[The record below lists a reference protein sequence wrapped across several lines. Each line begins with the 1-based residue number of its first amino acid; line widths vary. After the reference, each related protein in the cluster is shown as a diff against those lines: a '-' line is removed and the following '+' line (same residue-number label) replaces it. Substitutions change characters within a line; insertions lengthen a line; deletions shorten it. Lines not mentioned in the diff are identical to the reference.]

1 MTRLARVLDGN
12 MRELRRLHPTQQS
25 VDDRVTP
32 LSTASLTLPEGE
44 HAAFGEWV
52 EVFTQNGSAGVYRVV
67 SASETYTGEA
77 SAELEHGICA
87 LGDAI
92 IPGNGTISGTLPE
105 VLSAMLGY
113 QVVTAGGAPLWAL
126 GSVETDAQASFE
138 QEGTNL
144 LSAVLEIVPE
154 GYMLT
159 FDQSALPWRL
169 GVAKMATT
177 AECEGRLSRNLRG
190 VTVTVDDEDFCTRI
204 YCDKLPAPGY
214 IDGTTVGT
222 WGIKAK
228 TITAQDNVTQESL
241 TAYITQ
247 YLEDHKNPRVSIE
260 CDAEDLSAITGERID
275 RMEKG
280 RLFRLA
286 LPDYGVAMEERILAV
301 RTGSAYDEPER
312 VRLTLANSIR
322 DTADT
327 LVYIDNA
334 VTGGASSSSA
344 RGGYVRGGGGSG
356 ISPASVLDMLKK
368 TETYITE
375 DEAWTREAGIRIE
388 SNTAEMYAT
397 KKSIVGD
404 WTGDVETIDALIK
417 ASTDNGGLVAMMV
430 GRKNSAEEVN
440 ALISATAAGGGLITL
455 KADSTTVTEIEKRV
469 SQAEID
475 IDGAN
480 AQIALKAS
488 QTDMDALGERVS
500 QAEIDIDGAN
510 AAIALKA
517 SKTDVDALGERVSSA
532 EINIDG
538 ANSQIALKASKTDVD
553 ALGERVSSAES
564 SIEVNADNIELKVS
578 KNGVIS
584 AINQTAESVKISAK
598 KINLEGYVTAS
609 ELSAVDAKFE
619 NLVSGVTTAS
629 ILHVDNFMC
638 NGPVTLRGHS
648 CNWSS
653 LEVCTKVHYSKEANT
668 IPAADGLYYY
678 VITSVSVWGDY
689 ETINFMS
696 Y

>member
-1 MTRLARVLDGN
+1 MTRLARVLDGD
-12 MRELRRLHPTQQS
+12 MRELRRLHPTQQN

-32 LSTASLTLPEGE
+32 LSTASMTLPGGE

-52 EVFTQNGSAGVYRVV
+52 EVFTQSGNAGVYRVV

-92 IPGNGTISGTLPE
+92 IPGKGTISGTLSQ

-113 QVVTAGGAPLWAL
+113 QVVTAGGAALWAL
-126 GSVETDAQASFE
+126 GSVETNAQASFE
-138 QEGTNL
+138 HDSTNL
-144 LSAVLEIVPE
+144 LSAVLEIVPD

-204 YCDKLPAPGY
+204 YCDKLPDPGY
-214 IDGTTVGT
+214 IDGPTVGT

-228 TITAQDNVTQESL
+228 TITAQENVTQESL

-260 CDAEDLSAITGERID
+260 CDAEDLSAITGEAID

-286 LPDYGVAMEERILAV
+286 LPDYGVSMEERILSV
-301 RTGSAYDEPER
+301 HTGSAYDDPER

-327 LVYIDNA
+327 LVYIENS
-334 VTGGASSSSA
+334 VNGGASSSSA

-368 TETYITE
+368 AETYITE
-375 DEAWTREAGIRIE
+375 DEAWTREAGILIE

-397 KKSIVGD
+397 KKAIVGD
-404 WTGDVETIDALIK
+404 WTGDVETIDALIR
-417 ASTDNGGLVAMMV
+417 ASTDNGGLVAMLV

-440 ALISATAAGGGLITL
+440 AAISATASGGGL
-455 KADSTTVTEIEKRV
+455 VT
-469 SQAEID
+469 
-475 IDGAN
+475 
-480 AQIALKAS
+480 LKAS
-488 QTDMDALGERVS
+488 QTDLDAMG
-500 QAEIDIDGAN
+500 N
-510 AAIALKA
+510 
-517 SKTDVDALGERVSSA
+517 
-532 EINIDG
+532 
-538 ANSQIALKASKTDVD
+538 
-553 ALGERVSSAES
+553 RVSSAES
-564 SIEVNADNIELKVS
+564 SIKVNADNIELKVS

-584 AINQTAESVKISAK
+584 SINQTAESIKISAS
-598 KINLEGYVTAS
+598 KIELSGYVTAS
-609 ELSAVDAKFE
+609 EFSSLKADLANVTSGTVQASHLYTQ
-619 NLVSGVTTAS
+619 NLTATNTVR
-629 ILHVDNFMC
+629 LA
-638 NGPVTLRGHS
+638 GHTCS
-648 CNWSS
+648 WSS
-653 LEVCTKVHYSKEANT
+653 LQVCTGVHYSKSLQTVPGGNGVDYA
-668 IPAADGLYYY
+668 
-678 VITSVSVWGDY
+678 VIGSVSVWGDY

>member
-1 MTRLARVLDGN
+1 MTRLARVLDGD

-52 EVFTQNGSAGVYRVV
+52 EVFTKNGSAGVYRVV

-92 IPGNGTISGTLPE
+92 IPGKGTISGALSE

-113 QVVTAGGAPLWAL
+113 QVVVAGGAPLWAL
-126 GSVETDAQASFE
+126 GSVATNAQASFDHDS
-138 QEGTNL
+138 TNL
-144 LSAVLEIVPE
+144 LSAVLAVVPD

-159 FDQSALPWRL
+159 FDQRALPWRL
-169 GVAKMATT
+169 GVAKMAET

-204 YCDKLPAPGY
+204 YCNMLPSPGY
-214 IDGTTVGT
+214 MDGPTVGT
-222 WGIKAK
+222 WGVKAK
-228 TITAQDNVTQESL
+228 TVTAQENVTQESL

-260 CDAEDLSAITGERID
+260 CDAEDLSSITGERID

-286 LPDYGVAMEERILAV
+286 LPDYGVAMAERILAV

-327 LVYIDNA
+327 LAYIENS

-368 TETYITE
+368 AETYITE

-397 KKSIVGD
+397 KQAIVGD

-430 GRKNSAEEVN
+430 GRKNKVEDVS

-455 KADSTTVTEIEKRV
+455 KASQADFDKMGKRV
-469 SQAEID
+469 D
-475 IDGAN
+475 
-480 AQIALKAS
+480 
-488 QTDMDALGERVS
+488 
-500 QAEIDIDGAN
+500 
-510 AAIALKA
+510 
-517 SKTDVDALGERVSSA
+517 SA
-532 EINIDG
+532 EASIKV
-538 ANSQIALKASKTDVD
+538 NS
-553 ALGERVSSAES
+553 
-564 SIEVNADNIELKVS
+564 DNIELKVS

-584 AINQTAESVKISAK
+584 SINQTAESVKISAS

-609 ELSAVDAKFE
+609 KLSAEFANFE
-619 NLVSGVTTAS
+619 SSIADSLYVRALSSSTFECTSFSFKGNGMSLKSATFLTSSTSLTVNSTGGTVTGVNLNKKT
-629 ILHVDNFMC
+629 
-638 NGPVTLRGHS
+638 
-648 CNWSS
+648 
-653 LEVCTKVHYSKEANT
+653 NT
-668 IPAADGLYYY
+668 IYY
-678 VITSVSVWGDY
+678 
-689 ETINFMS
+689 MS
-696 Y
+696 WE

>member
-32 LSTASLTLPEGE
+32 LSTASMTLPESE

-92 IPGNGTISGTLPE
+92 IPGKGTISGTLTE
-105 VLSAMLGY
+105 VLYAMLGY
-113 QVVTAGGAPLWAL
+113 QVVQAGGAPLWAL
-126 GSVETDAQASFE
+126 GSVATNAQASFE
-138 QEGTNL
+138 HEGTNL
-144 LSAVLEIVPE
+144 LSAVLAVVPD

-159 FDQSALPWRL
+159 FDQSALPWQL
-169 GVAKMATT
+169 GVAKMETT
-177 AECEGRLSRNLRG
+177 PGCEGRLSRNLRG

-204 YCDKLPAPGY
+204 YCNMLPAPGY
-214 IDGTTVGT
+214 MDGPTVGT
-222 WGIKAK
+222 WGTKAK
-228 TITAQDNVTQESL
+228 TITAQENVTQESL
-241 TAYITQ
+241 TSYITQ
-247 YLEDHKNPRVSIE
+247 YLEDHKSPRVSIE
-260 CDAEDLSAITGERID
+260 CDAEDLSSITGERID

-286 LPDYGVAMEERILAV
+286 LPDYGVAIEERILSV
-301 RTGSAYDEPER
+301 HTGSAYDEPER

-327 LVYIDNA
+327 LVYIENS

-344 RGGYVRGGGGSG
+344 RGGYVRGGGGGSG

-368 TETYITE
+368 AETYITE

-397 KKSIVGD
+397 KKAIVGG
-404 WTGDVETIDALIK
+404 WTGDVETVDALIR
-417 ASTDNGGLVAMMV
+417 ASTDNGGLVAMLV

-440 ALISATAAGGGLITL
+440 AAISATAAGGGLITL
-455 KADSTTVTEIEKRV
+455 KASQADFDKMGKRV
-469 SQAEID
+469 D
-475 IDGAN
+475 
-480 AQIALKAS
+480 
-488 QTDMDALGERVS
+488 
-500 QAEIDIDGAN
+500 
-510 AAIALKA
+510 
-517 SKTDVDALGERVSSA
+517 SA
-532 EINIDG
+532 EASIKV
-538 ANSQIALKASKTDVD
+538 NSDS
-553 ALGERVSSAES
+553 
-564 SIEVNADNIELKVS
+564 IELKVS

-584 AINQTAESVKISAK
+584 AINQTAESIKISAS

-609 ELSAVDAKFE
+609 KLSAEFANFE
-619 NLVSGVTTAS
+619 SSIADSLYVRALSSSTFECTSFSFKGNGMSLKSATFLTSSTSLTVNSTGGTVTGVNLNKKT
-629 ILHVDNFMC
+629 
-638 NGPVTLRGHS
+638 
-648 CNWSS
+648 
-653 LEVCTKVHYSKEANT
+653 NT
-668 IPAADGLYYY
+668 IYY
-678 VITSVSVWGDY
+678 
-689 ETINFMS
+689 MS
-696 Y
+696 WE

>member
-92 IPGNGTISGTLPE
+92 IPGKGTISGTLSQ
-105 VLSAMLGY
+105 VLSTMLGY

-126 GSVETDAQASFE
+126 GSVETDEQASFE
-138 QEGTNL
+138 HEGTNL
-144 LSAVLEIVPE
+144 LSAVLEIVPD
-154 GYMLT
+154 GYILT

-190 VTVTVDDEDFCTRI
+190 VTVTVDEEDHCTRI
-204 YCDKLPAPGY
+204 YCNMLPSPGY
-214 IDGTTVGT
+214 MDGPTVGT

-228 TITAQDNVTQESL
+228 TITAQENVTQESL

-260 CDAEDLSAITGERID
+260 CDAEDLSSITGETID
-275 RMEKG
+275 RLEKG

-301 RTGSAYDEPER
+301 HTGSAYDEPER

-327 LVYIDNA
+327 LVYLDN
-334 VTGGASSSSA
+334 VLTGGASSSSA
-344 RGGYVRGGGGSG
+344 RGGGGRKSVRDELTDVQRWAT
-356 ISPASVLDMLKK
+356 IQ
-368 TETYITE
+368 I
-375 DEAWTREAGIRIE
+375 DEANAKINLNAGEI
-388 SNTAEMYAT
+388 N
-397 KKSIVGD
+397 K
-404 WTGDVETIDALIK
+404 VE
-417 ASTDNGGLVAMMV
+417 
-430 GRKNSAEEVN
+430 E
-440 ALISATAAGGGLITL
+440 
-455 KADSTTVTEIEKRV
+455 RV

-480 AQIALKAS
+480 AQIELKAS
-488 QTDMDALGERVS
+488 QT
-500 QAEIDIDGAN
+500 
-510 AAIALKA
+510 
-517 SKTDVDALGERVSSA
+517 TVDALGERVSSA

-538 ANSQIALKASKTDVD
+538 ANAK
-553 ALGERVSSAES
+553 
-564 SIEVNADNIELKVS
+564 IELKVS
-578 KNGVIS
+578 KDGVIS
-584 AINQTAESVKISAK
+584 SINQTAESVKIKASR
-598 KINLEGYVTAS
+598 IELSGYVTAS
-609 ELSAVDAKFE
+609 QLSALEARFD
-619 NLVSGVTTAS
+619 NLTSGVTQAALINTQN
-629 ILHVDNFMC
+629 LMC

-653 LEVCTKVHYSKEANT
+653 LEVCTGVHYSKEANT
-668 IPAADGLYYY
+668 IPATDGLNYY
-678 VITSVSVWGDY
+678 VITSVKVWGDY

>member
-1 MTRLARVLDGN
+1 MTRLARVLDGD

-32 LSTASLTLPEGE
+32 LSTASLTLTEGE

-52 EVFTQNGSAGVYRVV
+52 EAFTQNGSAGVYRV
-67 SASETYTGEA
+67 SGASETYTDKA
-77 SAELEHGICA
+77 SVELEHGICA

-92 IPGNGTISGTLPE
+92 IPGNGTISGTLSQ
-105 VLSAMLGY
+105 VLSALLGY

-126 GSVETDAQASFE
+126 GSVETDEQASFE
-138 QEGTNL
+138 HNGTNL
-144 LSAVLEIVPE
+144 LSAVLAVVPD

-204 YCDKLPAPGY
+204 YCNMLPSPGY
-214 IDGTTVGT
+214 MDGPTVGT
-222 WGIKAK
+222 WGIKSK
-228 TITAQDNVTQESL
+228 TITAQENVTQESL
-241 TAYITQ
+241 NAYITQ

-260 CDAEDLSAITGERID
+260 CDAEDLSSITGERID

-286 LPDYGVAMEERILAV
+286 LPEYGVAMEERILSV
-301 RTGSAYDEPER
+301 HTGSAYDEPER

-344 RGGYVRGGGGSG
+344 RGGYVRGGGSG
-356 ISPASVLDMLKK
+356 ISPANVLDMLKK
-368 TETYITE
+368 TETYITA

-397 KKSIVGD
+397 KKAIVGD
-404 WTGDVETIDALIK
+404 WTGDVETIDALIR
-417 ASTDNGGLVAMMV
+417 ASTDNGGLVAMLV

-440 ALISATAAGGGLITL
+440 AAISATAAGGGL
-455 KADSTTVTEIEKRV
+455 VT
-469 SQAEID
+469 
-475 IDGAN
+475 
-480 AQIALKAS
+480 LKAS
-488 QTDMDALGERVS
+488 QTDLDAMG
-500 QAEIDIDGAN
+500 N
-510 AAIALKA
+510 
-517 SKTDVDALGERVSSA
+517 
-532 EINIDG
+532 
-538 ANSQIALKASKTDVD
+538 
-553 ALGERVSSAES
+553 RVSSAES
-564 SIEVNADNIELKVS
+564 SIKVNADNIELKVS

-584 AINQTAESVKISAK
+584 AINQTAESIKISAS
-598 KINLEGYVTAS
+598 KIELSGYVTAS
-609 ELSAVDAKFE
+609 EFSSLKADLANVTSGTVQASHLYTQ
-619 NLVSGVTTAS
+619 NLTATNTVR
-629 ILHVDNFMC
+629 LA
-638 NGPVTLRGHS
+638 GHT

-653 LEVCTKVHYSKEANT
+653 LEVCTGVHYSKSLQTVPGGNGVDYA
-668 IPAADGLYYY
+668 
-678 VITSVSVWGDY
+678 VIGSVSVWGDY

>member
-1 MTRLARVLDGN
+1 MTRLARVLDSD

-52 EVFTQNGSAGVYRVV
+52 EVFTQNGSSGIYRVV

-77 SAELEHGICA
+77 SVELEHGICA

-92 IPGNGTISGTLPE
+92 IPGKGKISGTLSK

-113 QVVTAGGAPLWAL
+113 QVVQAGGTPLWTL
-126 GSVETDAQASFE
+126 GSVATNAKTIFE
-138 QEGTNL
+138 HDGTNL
-144 LSAVLEIVPE
+144 LSAALSVVPD

-177 AECEGRLSRNLRG
+177 SECEGRLSRNLRG
-190 VTVTVDDEDFCTRI
+190 VTVTVDEEDFCTRI

-214 IDGTTVGT
+214 MDGPTVGT

-241 TAYITQ
+241 TAYIAQ

-260 CDAEDLSAITGERID
+260 CDAEDLSAITGETID
-275 RMEKG
+275 RLEKG

-301 RTGSAYDEPER
+301 HTGSAYDEPER

-327 LVYIDNA
+327 LVYIENS
-334 VTGGASSSSA
+334 VNGGASSSSA
-344 RGGYVRGGGGSG
+344 RGGYVRSGGSG
-356 ISPASVLDMLKK
+356 ISQASVLDMLKK
-368 TETYITE
+368 AETYITE

-397 KKSIVGD
+397 KKAIVGG
-404 WTGDVETIDALIK
+404 WSGDVETIDALIK

-430 GRKNSAEEVN
+430 GRKNSVEEVN

-455 KADSTTVTEIEKRV
+455 KA
-469 SQAEID
+469 SQ
-475 IDGAN
+475 
-480 AQIALKAS
+480 S
-488 QTDMDALGERVS
+488 VVDALSTRVS

-517 SKTDVDALGERVSSA
+517 SQKTVDALGERVSSA

-538 ANSQIALKASKTDVD
+538 ANAA
-553 ALGERVSSAES
+553 
-564 SIEVNADNIELKVS
+564 IELKVS

-584 AINQTAESVKISAK
+584 AINQTPESVTISAS
-598 KINLEGYVTAS
+598 KINLSGYVTAS
-609 ELSAVDAKFE
+609 QLSAEFASFE
-619 NLVSGVTTAS
+619 SSIANSLYVSALSSSSFECSTFSFKGSGMSLAS
-629 ILHVDNFMC
+629 KTFV
-638 NGPVTLRGHS
+638 
-648 CNWSS
+648 
-653 LEVCTKVHYSKEANT
+653 
-668 IPAADGLYYY
+668 
-678 VITSVSVWGDY
+678 TSVSGSATGSIAVRDASG
-689 ETINFMS
+689 TIIGTALTGYKVTYSTGTVYYMS
-696 Y
+696 WE

>member
-1 MTRLARVLDGN
+1 MTRLARVLDGD

-32 LSTASLTLPEGE
+32 LSTASMALPEGE

-92 IPGNGTISGTLPE
+92 IPGKGTISGTLTQ

-113 QVVTAGGAPLWAL
+113 QVVKAGGAPLWSL
-126 GSVETDAQASFE
+126 GSIATNAQASFKH
-138 QEGTNL
+138 EGTNL
-144 LSAVLEIVPE
+144 LSAVLAVVPD
-154 GYMLT
+154 GYRLT
-159 FDQSALPWRL
+159 FDQSAMPWRL

-177 AECEGRLSRNLRG
+177 AECEGRLSRNLRS

-204 YCDKLPAPGY
+204 YCNMLPAPGY
-214 IDGTTVGT
+214 MDGPTVGT
-222 WGIKAK
+222 WGVKVK
-228 TITAQDNVTQESL
+228 TITAQENVTQDSL

-260 CDAEDLSAITGERID
+260 CDAEDLSTITGESLD

-286 LPDYGVAMEERILAV
+286 LPDYGVAMEERILSV
-301 RTGSAYDEPER
+301 HTGSAYDEPER

-327 LVYIDNA
+327 LVYIENS

-344 RGGYVRGGGGSG
+344 RGGYVRGGGGGSG

-368 TETYITE
+368 AETYITE

-388 SNTAEMYAT
+388 SNTSEMYAT
-397 KKSIVGD
+397 KKAIVGG
-404 WTGDVETIDALIK
+404 WTGDVDTVDALIR
-417 ASTDNGGLVAMMV
+417 ASTDNGGLVAMLV

-440 ALISATAAGGGLITL
+440 AAISATAAGGGLITL
-455 KADSTTVTEIEKRV
+455 KADSTTVTELGNRV
-469 SQAEID
+469 NQTEIS
-475 IDGAN
+475 IDNAN
-480 AQIALKAS
+480 AQI
-488 QTDMDALGERVS
+488 E
-500 QAEIDIDGAN
+500 
-510 AAIALKA
+510 LKA
-517 SKTDVDALGERVSSA
+517 SKATVDALG
-532 EINIDG
+532 N
-538 ANSQIALKASKTDVD
+538 
-553 ALGERVSSAES
+553 RVSSAES
-564 SIEVNADNIELKVS
+564 SIKVNSDSIELKVS

-584 AINQTAESVKISAK
+584 AINQTSESVKIKASR
-598 KINLEGYVTAS
+598 IELSGYVTAS
-609 ELSAVDAKFE
+609 EFSSLKSDLANVTSGTVQASHLYTQ
-619 NLVSGVTTAS
+619 NLTATNTVR
-629 ILHVDNFMC
+629 LA
-638 NGPVTLRGHS
+638 GHT
-648 CNWSS
+648 CKWSS
-653 LEVCTKVHYSKEANT
+653 LEVCTGVHYSKELQNVPGGNGITYA
-668 IPAADGLYYY
+668 
-678 VITSVSVWGDY
+678 VISSVKVWGDY
-689 ETINFMS
+689 ETIKFMS

>member
-32 LSTASLTLPEGE
+32 LSTASLTLPDGE
-44 HAAFGEWV
+44 HAAFGDWV

-67 SASETYTGEA
+67 SASETYTGDA

-92 IPGNGTISGTLPE
+92 IPGEGTISGTLSD
-105 VLSAMLGY
+105 VLTSLLGY
-113 QVVTAGGAPLWAL
+113 QVVQVGGAPLWVL
-126 GSVETDAQASFE
+126 GSVETDVQASFE
-138 QEGTNL
+138 HKDTNL
-144 LSAVLEIVPE
+144 LSAVLEVVPE
-154 GYMLT
+154 GHMLT

-214 IDGTTVGT
+214 MDGPTVGT

-241 TAYITQ
+241 VSYITQ

-260 CDAEDLSAITGERID
+260 CDAEDLSAITGEAID

-301 RTGSAYDEPER
+301 RTGSAYDEPEH

-327 LVYIDNA
+327 LVYLDN
-334 VTGGASSSSA
+334 VLTGGASSSSA
-344 RGGYVRGGGGSG
+344 RGGGGRK
-356 ISPASVLDMLKK
+356 SVQEELTDVQRWA
-368 TETYITE
+368 TIQI
-375 DEAWTREAGIRIE
+375 DEANAKINLNAGEINKIE
-388 SNTAEMYAT
+388 
-397 KKSIVGD
+397 G
-404 WTGDVETIDALIK
+404 
-417 ASTDNGGLVAMMV
+417 
-430 GRKNSAEEVN
+430 
-440 ALISATAAGGGLITL
+440 
-455 KADSTTVTEIEKRV
+455 RV

-488 QTDMDALGERVS
+488 QSDVDALSTRVS

-517 SKTDVDALGERVSSA
+517 SQTDLDALG
-532 EINIDG
+532 N
-538 ANSQIALKASKTDVD
+538 
-553 ALGERVSSAES
+553 RVSSAES
-564 SIEVNADNIELKVS
+564 SIKVNADNIELKVS

-584 AINQTAESVKISAK
+584 AINQTAESVKISAS

-619 NLVSGVTTAS
+619 NLVSGVTVAS
-629 ILHVDNFMC
+629 ILHVNNFMC
-638 NGPVTLRGHS
+638 NGAVTLLGRSCRWSTIPVVTEFTQALGESATATEYTIMAYSVGDPVTHDVG
-648 CNWSS
+648 
-653 LEVCTKVHYSKEANT
+653 
-668 IPAADGLYYY
+668 IG
-678 VITSVSVWGDY
+678 
-689 ETINFMS
+689 ETITF
-696 Y
+696 

>member
-1 MTRLARVLDGN
+1 MTRLARVLDGD

-52 EVFTQNGSAGVYRVV
+52 EVFTKNGSAGVYRVV

-77 SAELEHGICA
+77 SADLEHGICA

-92 IPGNGTISGTLPE
+92 IPGKGTISGALSE

-113 QVVTAGGAPLWAL
+113 QVVVAGGAPLWAL
-126 GSVETDAQASFE
+126 GSVATNAQASFDHDS
-138 QEGTNL
+138 TNL
-144 LSAVLEIVPE
+144 LSAVLAVVPD

-159 FDQSALPWRL
+159 FDQRALPWRL
-169 GVAKMATT
+169 GVAKMAET

-204 YCDKLPAPGY
+204 YCNMLPSPGY
-214 IDGTTVGT
+214 MDGPTVGT
-222 WGIKAK
+222 WGVKAK
-228 TITAQDNVTQESL
+228 TVTAQENVTQESL

-260 CDAEDLSAITGERID
+260 CDAEDLSSITGERID

-286 LPDYGVAMEERILAV
+286 LPDYGVAMAERILAV

-327 LVYIDNA
+327 LAYIENS

-368 TETYITE
+368 AETYITE

-397 KKSIVGD
+397 KQAIVGD

-430 GRKNSAEEVN
+430 GRKNKVEDVS

-455 KADSTTVTEIEKRV
+455 KASQADFDKMGKRV
-469 SQAEID
+469 D
-475 IDGAN
+475 
-480 AQIALKAS
+480 
-488 QTDMDALGERVS
+488 
-500 QAEIDIDGAN
+500 
-510 AAIALKA
+510 
-517 SKTDVDALGERVSSA
+517 SA
-532 EINIDG
+532 EASIKV
-538 ANSQIALKASKTDVD
+538 NS
-553 ALGERVSSAES
+553 
-564 SIEVNADNIELKVS
+564 DNIELKVS

-584 AINQTAESVKISAK
+584 SINQTAESVKISAS

-609 ELSAVDAKFE
+609 KLSAEFANFE
-619 NLVSGVTTAS
+619 SSIADSLYVRALSSSTFECTSFSFKGNGMSLKSATFLTSSTSLTVNSTGGTVTGVNLNKKT
-629 ILHVDNFMC
+629 
-638 NGPVTLRGHS
+638 
-648 CNWSS
+648 
-653 LEVCTKVHYSKEANT
+653 NT
-668 IPAADGLYYY
+668 IYY
-678 VITSVSVWGDY
+678 
-689 ETINFMS
+689 MS
-696 Y
+696 WE

>member
-1 MTRLARVLDGN
+1 MTRLARVLDGD

-32 LSTASLTLPEGE
+32 LSTASLTLQEGE

-92 IPGNGTISGTLPE
+92 IPGKGTISGTLSQ

-113 QVVTAGGAPLWAL
+113 QVVQAGGAALWAL
-126 GSVETDAQASFE
+126 GSVETNAQASFE
-138 QEGTNL
+138 HEGTNL
-144 LSAVLEIVPE
+144 LSAVLDVVPD

-169 GVAKMATT
+169 GVAKMAAT

-190 VTVTVDDEDFCTRI
+190 VTVTVDDEDFCTRV

-214 IDGTTVGT
+214 MDGPTVGT

-228 TITAQDNVTQESL
+228 TITAQENVTQESL

-286 LPDYGVAMEERILAV
+286 LPDYGVTMEERILAV
-301 RTGSAYDEPER
+301 RTGSAYDEPEH

-327 LVYIDNA
+327 LVYLDN
-334 VTGGASSSSA
+334 VLTGGAASSSA
-344 RGGYVRGGGGSG
+344 RGGGGRK
-356 ISPASVLDMLKK
+356 SVQD
-368 TETYITE
+368 EITDVQRWATIQI
-375 DEAWTREAGIRIE
+375 DEANANINLNAGEINKIE
-388 SNTAEMYAT
+388 
-397 KKSIVGD
+397 G
-404 WTGDVETIDALIK
+404 
-417 ASTDNGGLVAMMV
+417 
-430 GRKNSAEEVN
+430 
-440 ALISATAAGGGLITL
+440 
-455 KADSTTVTEIEKRV
+455 RV

-488 QTDMDALGERVS
+488 QT
-500 QAEIDIDGAN
+500 
-510 AAIALKA
+510 
-517 SKTDVDALGERVSSA
+517 TVDKLGERVSSA

-538 ANSQIALKASKTDVD
+538 ANAA
-553 ALGERVSSAES
+553 
-564 SIEVNADNIELKVS
+564 IELKVS
-578 KNGVIS
+578 KNGIIS
-584 AINQTAESVKISAK
+584 AINQTPESVTIDASR
-598 KINLEGYVTAS
+598 INLNGYVTAS
-609 ELSAVDAKFE
+609 QLSAEISALKNGIADELYVG
-619 NLVSGVTTAS
+619 NLSCGSFQFKSAAISMKRATFLTSSTSLTVNSTGGTVTGVTLNKKT
-629 ILHVDNFMC
+629 D
-638 NGPVTLRGHS
+638 
-648 CNWSS
+648 
-653 LEVCTKVHYSKEANT
+653 T
-668 IPAADGLYYY
+668 IYYL
-678 VITSVSVWGDY
+678 SW
-689 ETINFMS
+689 E
-696 Y
+696 

>member
-1 MTRLARVLDGN
+1 MTRLARVLDGD

-52 EVFTQNGSAGVYRVV
+52 EIFTQNGSAGVYRVV
-67 SASETYTGEA
+67 SASDTYTVEA
-77 SAELEHGICA
+77 SPELEHGICA

-92 IPGNGTISGTLPE
+92 IPGKGTISGTLSE
-105 VLSAMLGY
+105 VLSTMLGY
-113 QVVTAGGAPLWAL
+113 QVVQAGGAPLWAL
-126 GSVETDAQASFE
+126 GNVETNAQASFDHDS
-138 QEGTNL
+138 TNL
-144 LSAVLEIVPE
+144 LSAVLAVVPD

-204 YCDKLPAPGY
+204 YCNMLPSPGY
-214 IDGTTVGT
+214 IDGPTVGT

-228 TITAQDNVTQESL
+228 TITAQENVTQESL
-241 TAYITQ
+241 NAYITQ

-286 LPDYGVAMEERILAV
+286 LPDYGVTMEERILAV

-327 LVYIDNA
+327 LVYIENS
-334 VTGGASSSSA
+334 VNGGASSSSA
-344 RGGYVRGGGGSG
+344 RGGYVRGGGSG
-356 ISPASVLDMLKK
+356 ISPANVLDMLKK
-368 TETYITE
+368 TETYITA

-397 KKSIVGD
+397 KKAIVGD
-404 WTGDVETIDALIK
+404 WTGDVETIDALIR
-417 ASTDNGGLVAMMV
+417 ASTDNGGLVAMLV

-440 ALISATAAGGGLITL
+440 AAISATAAGGGLITL
-455 KADSTTVTEIEKRV
+455 KADSTTVTEIGNRV
-469 SQAEID
+469 SQTEIS
-475 IDGAN
+475 IDNAN

-488 QTDMDALGERVS
+488 QNE
-500 QAEIDIDGAN
+500 
-510 AAIALKA
+510 
-517 SKTDVDALGERVSSA
+517 VDALG
-532 EINIDG
+532 N
-538 ANSQIALKASKTDVD
+538 
-553 ALGERVSSAES
+553 RVSSAES
-564 SIEVNADNIELKVS
+564 SIEVNAANIKLKVS

-584 AINQTAESVKISAK
+584 SINQTAESIKISAS
-598 KINLEGYVTAS
+598 KIELSGYVTAS
-609 ELSAVDAKFE
+609 QLSSLEARFD
-619 NLVSGVTTAS
+619 NLTSGVTVAS
-629 ILHVDNFMC
+629 ILHAENLMC

-648 CNWSS
+648 CNWAS
-653 LEVCTKVHYSKEANT
+653 LEVCTNVHYSKEANT
-668 IPAADGLYYY
+668 IPAANGNYYY
-678 VITSVSVWGDY
+678 VITSVKVWGDY

>member
-1 MTRLARVLDGN
+1 MTRLARVLDGD
-12 MRELRRLHPTQQS
+12 MREMRRLHPTQQS

-32 LSTASLTLPEGE
+32 LSTASLTLPDGE
-44 HAAFGEWV
+44 YAAFGEWV

-92 IPGNGTISGTLPE
+92 IPGESTISGTLSD

-113 QVVTAGGAPLWAL
+113 QVVNAGGAPLWAL
-126 GSVETDAQASFE
+126 GSVATDAQTSFE
-138 QEGTNL
+138 HDSTNL
-144 LSAVLEIVPE
+144 LSAVLEVVPD

-169 GVAKMATT
+169 GVAKIATT

-204 YCDKLPAPGY
+204 YCNMLPSPGY
-214 IDGTTVGT
+214 MDGPTVDA

-228 TITAQDNVTQESL
+228 TITAQENVTQDSL

-260 CDAEDLSAITGERID
+260 CDAEDLSSITGEAID

-286 LPDYGVAMEERILAV
+286 LPDYGVAMEERILSV
-301 RTGSAYDEPER
+301 HTGSAYDEPER

-344 RGGYVRGGGGSG
+344 RGGYVRGGGGGSG
-356 ISPASVLDMLKK
+356 ISQASVLDMLKK
-368 TETYITE
+368 AETYITE

-397 KKSIVGD
+397 KQAIVGG
-404 WTGDVETIDALIK
+404 WTGDVETVDALIK
-417 ASTDNGGLVAMMV
+417 ASTDNGGLLAMLV

-440 ALISATAAGGGLITL
+440 ASISATAAGGGL
-455 KADSTTVTEIEKRV
+455 VT
-469 SQAEID
+469 
-475 IDGAN
+475 
-480 AQIALKAS
+480 LKAS
-488 QTDMDALGERVS
+488 QTDLEAM
-500 QAEIDIDGAN
+500 
-510 AAIALKA
+510 
-517 SKTDVDALGERVSSA
+517 
-532 EINIDG
+532 
-538 ANSQIALKASKTDVD
+538 
-553 ALGERVSSAES
+553 GERVSSAES
-564 SIEVNADNIELKVS
+564 SIKVNAENIELKVS
-578 KNGVIS
+578 KKGVIS
-584 AINQTAESVKISAK
+584 SINQTAESIKISAS

-609 ELSAVDAKFE
+609 QLSAELASFQQNFTANASIMILELGTLRYRGHEVSLHEKDVVIS
-619 NLVSGVTTAS
+619 VSGKATGEIAVRDASGTIIGTA
-629 ILHVDNFMC
+629 LT
-638 NGPVTLRGHS
+638 G
-648 CNWSS
+648 
-653 LEVCTKVHYSKEANT
+653 Y
-668 IPAADGLYYY
+668 
-678 VITSVSVWGDY
+678 SVSYKTDTIYYLSWG
-689 ETINFMS
+689 
-696 Y
+696 

>member
-1 MTRLARVLDGN
+1 MTRLARVLNGD

-92 IPGNGTISGTLPE
+92 IPGKGTISGTLSQ

-113 QVVTAGGAPLWAL
+113 QVVQAGGAPLWAL
-126 GSVETDAQASFE
+126 GSVGTNAQASFE
-138 QEGTNL
+138 HDSTNL
-144 LSAVLEIVPE
+144 LSAVLAVVPE

-169 GVAKMATT
+169 GVAKMAAT

-190 VTVTVDDEDFCTRI
+190 VTVTVDDEDHCTRI
-204 YCDKLPAPGY
+204 YCNMLPSPGY
-214 IDGTTVGT
+214 MDGPTVGA

-228 TITAQDNVTQESL
+228 TITAQENVTQESL
-241 TAYITQ
+241 TAYIAQ

-301 RTGSAYDEPER
+301 HTGSAYDEPER

-327 LVYIDNA
+327 LVYIENS

-344 RGGYVRGGGGSG
+344 RGGYVRGGGGGSG
-356 ISPASVLDMLKK
+356 ISQASVLDMLKK
-368 TETYITE
+368 TDTYITA

-397 KKSIVGD
+397 KKAIVGD
-404 WTGDVETIDALIK
+404 WTGDVETIDALIQ

-440 ALISATAAGGGLITL
+440 AAISATAAGGGLITL
-455 KADSTTVTEIEKRV
+455 KA
-469 SQAEID
+469 
-475 IDGAN
+475 
-480 AQIALKAS
+480 S
-488 QTDMDALGERVS
+488 QTDLDAMG
-500 QAEIDIDGAN
+500 N
-510 AAIALKA
+510 
-517 SKTDVDALGERVSSA
+517 
-532 EINIDG
+532 
-538 ANSQIALKASKTDVD
+538 
-553 ALGERVSSAES
+553 RVSSAES
-564 SIEVNADNIELKVS
+564 SIKVNADNIELKVS
-578 KNGVIS
+578 KDGVIS
-584 AINQTAESVKISAK
+584 SINQSAESITISASRV
-598 KINLEGYVTAS
+598 NLSGYVTAS
-609 ELSAVDAKFE
+609 EFSSLKADLANVTSGTVQASHLYTQ
-619 NLVSGVTTAS
+619 NLTATNTVR
-629 ILHVDNFMC
+629 LA
-638 NGPVTLRGHS
+638 GHTCS
-648 CNWSS
+648 WSS
-653 LEVCTKVHYSKEANT
+653 LKVCTGVHYSKSLQTVPGGNGV
-668 IPAADGLYYY
+668 DYS
-678 VITSVSVWGDY
+678 VIGSVSVWGDY

>member
-1 MTRLARVLDGN
+1 MTRLARVLDGD
-12 MRELRRLHPTQQS
+12 MRELRRLHPIQQS

-32 LSTASLTLPEGE
+32 LSTASMTLPGGE

-52 EVFTQNGSAGVYRVV
+52 EVFTQSGSAGVYRVV

-92 IPGNGTISGTLPE
+92 IPGKGTISGTLSE

-113 QVVTAGGAPLWAL
+113 QVVVAGGAPLWAL
-126 GSVETDAQASFE
+126 GSVATNAQASFDHDS
-138 QEGTNL
+138 TNL
-144 LSAVLEIVPE
+144 LSAVLAVVPD

-159 FDQSALPWRL
+159 FDQSALPWRI
-169 GVAKMATT
+169 GVSAMETMPS
-177 AECEGRLSRNLRG
+177 CEGRLSRNLRS
-190 VTVTVDDEDFCTRI
+190 VTVTVDEEDFCTRI
-204 YCDKLPAPGY
+204 YCNMLPAPGY
-214 IDGTTVGT
+214 MDGPTVGT
-222 WGIKAK
+222 WGVKAK
-228 TITAQDNVTQESL
+228 TITAQENVTQESL

-260 CDAEDLSAITGERID
+260 CDAEDLSSITGENID

-286 LPDYGVAMEERILAV
+286 LPDYGVAMEERILSV
-301 RTGSAYDEPER
+301 HTGSAYDDPER

-327 LVYIDNA
+327 LVYIENS
-334 VTGGASSSSA
+334 VNGGASSSSA

-368 TETYITE
+368 AETYITE

-397 KKSIVGD
+397 KQAIVGD

-430 GRKNSAEEVN
+430 GRKNKVEDVS

-455 KADSTTVTEIEKRV
+455 KASQADFDKMGKRV
-469 SQAEID
+469 D
-475 IDGAN
+475 
-480 AQIALKAS
+480 
-488 QTDMDALGERVS
+488 
-500 QAEIDIDGAN
+500 
-510 AAIALKA
+510 
-517 SKTDVDALGERVSSA
+517 SA
-532 EINIDG
+532 EASIKV
-538 ANSQIALKASKTDVD
+538 NS
-553 ALGERVSSAES
+553 
-564 SIEVNADNIELKVS
+564 DNIELKVS

-584 AINQTAESVKISAK
+584 SINQTAESVKIKASR
-598 KINLEGYVTAS
+598 IELSGYVTAS
-609 ELSAVDAKFE
+609 EFSSLKADLANVTSGTVQASLLYTQNLTATNTVRLS
-619 NLVSGVTTAS
+619 
-629 ILHVDNFMC
+629 
-638 NGPVTLRGHS
+638 GHTCS
-648 CNWSS
+648 WSS
-653 LEVCTKVHYSKEANT
+653 LKVCTGVHYSKELQTVPGGNGVDYA
-668 IPAADGLYYY
+668 
-678 VITSVSVWGDY
+678 VIGSVKVWGDY

>member
-44 HAAFGEWV
+44 HAAFHDWV
-52 EVFTQNGSAGVYRVV
+52 EVFTQNGSAGVYRV
-67 SASETYTGEA
+67 SGASETYTDKA
-77 SAELEHGICA
+77 SVELEHGICA

-92 IPGNGTISGTLPE
+92 IPGKGTISGTLSH
-105 VLSAMLGY
+105 VLSTMLGY
-113 QVVTAGGAPLWAL
+113 QVVNAGGAPLWAL
-126 GSVETDAQASFE
+126 GSVATNAQASFDHDS
-138 QEGTNL
+138 TNL
-144 LSAVLEIVPE
+144 LSAVLAVVPD

-159 FDQSALPWRL
+159 FDQSALPWRI
-169 GVAKMATT
+169 GVSAMETVPS
-177 AECEGRLSRNLRG
+177 CEGRLARNLRS
-190 VTVTVDDEDFCTRI
+190 VTVTVDEEDFCTRI
-204 YCDKLPAPGY
+204 YCNMLPSPGY
-214 IDGTTVGT
+214 MDGPTVGT

-228 TITAQDNVTQESL
+228 TITAQENVTQESL
-241 TAYITQ
+241 TAYIAQ

-260 CDAEDLSAITGERID
+260 CDAEDLSSITGERID

-286 LPDYGVAMEERILAV
+286 LPDYGVAMEERILSV
-301 RTGSAYDEPER
+301 HTGSAYDEPER

-327 LVYIDNA
+327 LVYIENS

-344 RGGYVRGGGGSG
+344 RGGYVRGGGSG
-356 ISPASVLDMLKK
+356 ISPANVLDMLKK
-368 TETYITE
+368 TETYITA

-397 KKSIVGD
+397 KKAIVGD
-404 WTGDVETIDALIK
+404 WTGDVETIDALIR
-417 ASTDNGGLVAMMV
+417 ASTDNGGLVAMLV

-440 ALISATAAGGGLITL
+440 AAISATAAGGGLITL
-455 KADSTTVTEIEKRV
+455 KADSTTVTELGNRV
-469 SQAEID
+469 NQTEIS
-475 IDGAN
+475 IDNAN

-488 QTDMDALGERVS
+488 QT
-500 QAEIDIDGAN
+500 
-510 AAIALKA
+510 
-517 SKTDVDALGERVSSA
+517 TVDALGERVSSA

-538 ANSQIALKASKTDVD
+538 ANAQ
-553 ALGERVSSAES
+553 
-564 SIEVNADNIELKVS
+564 IELKVS
-578 KNGVIS
+578 KDGVIS
-584 AINQTAESVKISAK
+584 SINQTSESIKIKAS
-598 KINLEGYVTAS
+598 KIELSGYVTAS
-609 ELSAVDAKFE
+609 QLSALEARFD
-619 NLVSGVTTAS
+619 NLTSGVTQAALINTQN
-629 ILHVDNFMC
+629 LMC

-653 LEVCTKVHYSKEANT
+653 LEVCTGVHYSKEANT
-668 IPAADGLYYY
+668 IPAANGNYYY
-678 VITSVSVWGDY
+678 VITSVKVWGDY

>member
-1 MTRLARVLDGN
+1 MTRLARVLDSN
-12 MRELRRLHPTQQS
+12 MNELRRLHPTQQS

-32 LSTASLTLPEGE
+32 LSTASLTLPDGE

-52 EVFTQNGSAGVYRVV
+52 EIFTQNGSAGVYRVV
-67 SASETYTGEA
+67 SASDTYTVEA
-77 SAELEHGICA
+77 SPELEHGICA

-92 IPGNGTISGTLPE
+92 IPGKSTISGTLSE

-126 GSVETDAQASFE
+126 GSVATNAQTSFE
-138 QEGTNL
+138 HNSTNL
-144 LSAVLEIVPE
+144 LSAVLAVVPE

-159 FDQSALPWRL
+159 FDQSALPWQL

-204 YCDKLPAPGY
+204 YCNMLAAPGY
-214 IDGTTVGT
+214 MDGPTVGT

-228 TITAQDNVTQESL
+228 TITAQENVTQESL
-241 TAYITQ
+241 NAYITQ

-260 CDAEDLSAITGERID
+260 CDAEDLSSITGERID
-275 RMEKG
+275 RLEKG

-301 RTGSAYDEPER
+301 HTGSAYDEPER

-327 LVYIDNA
+327 LVYIENS

-344 RGGYVRGGGGSG
+344 RGGYVRGGGGGSG

-368 TETYITE
+368 TETYIAA

-388 SNTAEMYAT
+388 SNYAELYAT

-404 WTGDVETIDALIK
+404 WTGDVETIDALIR
-417 ASTDNGGLVAMMV
+417 ASTDNGGLVAMLV

-440 ALISATAAGGGLITL
+440 AAISATAAGVGLITL
-455 KADSTTVTEIEKRV
+455 KADSTTVEELGNRVNQTEI
-469 SQAEID
+469 SID
-475 IDGAN
+475 NAN

-488 QTDMDALGERVS
+488 QTA
-500 QAEIDIDGAN
+500 
-510 AAIALKA
+510 
-517 SKTDVDALGERVSSA
+517 VDALGERVSSA

-538 ANSQIALKASKTDVD
+538 ANAQ
-553 ALGERVSSAES
+553 
-564 SIEVNADNIELKVS
+564 IELKVS
-578 KNGVIS
+578 KDGVIS
-584 AINQTAESVKISAK
+584 AINQTAESVKIKASR
-598 KINLEGYVTAS
+598 IELSGYVTAS
-609 ELSAVDAKFE
+609 QLSSLEARFD
-619 NLVSGVTTAS
+619 NLTSGVTQAALINTQN
-629 ILHVDNFMC
+629 LMC

-668 IPAADGLYYY
+668 IPAANGNYYY
-678 VITSVSVWGDY
+678 VITSVKVWGDY

>member
-1 MTRLARVLDGN
+1 MTRLARVLDGD

-32 LSTASLTLPEGE
+32 LSTASLKLPEGE
-44 HAAFGEWV
+44 HVAFGEWV
-52 EVFTQNGSAGVYRVV
+52 EVFTQSGSSGVYRVV

-92 IPGNGTISGTLPE
+92 IPGKGTISGTLSQ
-105 VLSAMLGY
+105 VLSSMLGY
-113 QVVTAGGAPLWAL
+113 QVVQAGGAPLWAL
-126 GSVETDAQASFE
+126 GSVGTNAQASFE
-138 QEGTNL
+138 HDSTNL
-144 LSAVLEIVPE
+144 LSAVLAVVPD

-169 GVAKMATT
+169 GVAKMAAT

-204 YCDKLPAPGY
+204 YCDKLPSPGY
-214 IDGTTVGT
+214 MDGPTVGT
-222 WGIKAK
+222 WGVKDK

-247 YLEDHKNPRVSIE
+247 YLEDHKNPRISIE

-286 LPDYGVAMEERILAV
+286 LPDYGVAMEERILSV
-301 RTGSAYDEPER
+301 HTGSAYDEPER

-327 LVYIDNA
+327 LVYIENS

-356 ISPASVLDMLKK
+356 ISQASVLDMLKK
-368 TETYITE
+368 TDTYITE

-397 KKSIVGD
+397 KKAIVGG
-404 WTGDVETIDALIK
+404 WTGNVETIDALIR
-417 ASTDNGGLVAMMV
+417 ASTDNGGLVAMLV
-430 GRKNSAEEVN
+430 GRKNSSEEVK
-440 ALISATAAGGGLITL
+440 AAISATAAGGGLITL
-455 KADSTTVTEIEKRV
+455 KA
-469 SQAEID
+469 SQKD
-475 IDGAN
+475 
-480 AQIALKAS
+480 L
-488 QTDMDALGERVS
+488 DAMG
-500 QAEIDIDGAN
+500 N
-510 AAIALKA
+510 
-517 SKTDVDALGERVSSA
+517 
-532 EINIDG
+532 
-538 ANSQIALKASKTDVD
+538 
-553 ALGERVSSAES
+553 RVSSAES
-564 SIEVNADNIELKVS
+564 SIKVNADNIELKVS

-584 AINQTAESVKISAK
+584 SINQTSESIKISAS
-598 KINLEGYVTAS
+598 KIELSGYVTAS
-609 ELSAVDAKFE
+609 EFSSLKADLANVTSGTVQASHLYTQ
-619 NLVSGVTTAS
+619 NLTATNTVR
-629 ILHVDNFMC
+629 LA
-638 NGPVTLRGHS
+638 GHT

-653 LEVCTKVHYSKEANT
+653 LEVCTRVHYSKSLQTVPGGNGVDYA
-668 IPAADGLYYY
+668 
-678 VITSVSVWGDY
+678 VIGSVSVWGDY

>member
-1 MTRLARVLDGN
+1 MTRLARVLDGD

-44 HAAFGEWV
+44 HAAFGELV

-92 IPGNGTISGTLPE
+92 IPGKGTISGTLTE

-126 GSVETDAQASFE
+126 GSVATNAQASFE
-138 QEGTNL
+138 HEATNL
-144 LSAVLEIVPE
+144 LSAVLAVVPD

-169 GVAKMATT
+169 GVAKMAATS
-177 AECEGRLSRNLRG
+177 ECEGRLSRNLRG

-204 YCDKLPAPGY
+204 YCNMLPAPGY
-214 IDGTTVGT
+214 MDGPTVGT
-222 WGIKAK
+222 WGVKVK
-228 TITAQDNVTQESL
+228 TITAQENVTPESL

-260 CDAEDLSAITGERID
+260 CDAEDLSAITGEAID

-286 LPDYGVAMEERILAV
+286 LPDYGVAMEERILSV
-301 RTGSAYDEPER
+301 HTGSAYDEPER

-327 LVYIDNA
+327 LVYIENS

-368 TETYITE
+368 AETYITE
-375 DEAWTREAGIRIE
+375 DEAWTREAGIRIA

-397 KKSIVGD
+397 KQAIVGD

-430 GRKNSAEEVN
+430 GRKNKVEDVS

-455 KADSTTVTEIEKRV
+455 KASQADFDKMGKRV
-469 SQAEID
+469 D
-475 IDGAN
+475 
-480 AQIALKAS
+480 
-488 QTDMDALGERVS
+488 
-500 QAEIDIDGAN
+500 
-510 AAIALKA
+510 
-517 SKTDVDALGERVSSA
+517 SA
-532 EINIDG
+532 EASIKV
-538 ANSQIALKASKTDVD
+538 NS
-553 ALGERVSSAES
+553 
-564 SIEVNADNIELKVS
+564 DNIELKVS

-584 AINQTAESVKISAK
+584 SINQTAESVKIKASRVE
-598 KINLEGYVTAS
+598 LSGYVTAS
-609 ELSAVDAKFE
+609 EFSSLKADLANVTSGTVQASLLYTQNLTATNTVRLS
-619 NLVSGVTTAS
+619 
-629 ILHVDNFMC
+629 
-638 NGPVTLRGHS
+638 GHTCS
-648 CNWSS
+648 WSS
-653 LEVCTKVHYSKEANT
+653 LKVCTGVHYSKELQNVPGGNGVNYA
-668 IPAADGLYYY
+668 
-678 VITSVSVWGDY
+678 VIGSVKVWGDY

>member
-32 LSTASLTLPEGE
+32 LSTVSLTLPEGE

-52 EVFTQNGSAGVYRVV
+52 EVFTQNGSAGIYRVV

-92 IPGNGTISGTLPE
+92 IPGKGTISGTLSQ
-105 VLSAMLGY
+105 VLSAMLSY
-113 QVVTAGGAPLWAL
+113 QVVQAGGAPLWAL
-126 GSVETDAQASFE
+126 GGVATNAQARFDHDS
-138 QEGTNL
+138 TNV
-144 LSAVLEIVPE
+144 LSAVLAVVPD

-169 GVAKMATT
+169 GVAKMETT
-177 AECEGRLSRNLRG
+177 PGCEGRLSRNLRG
-190 VTVTVDDEDFCTRI
+190 VTVTVDEEDFCTRI

-214 IDGTTVGT
+214 MDGPTAGT

-260 CDAEDLSAITGERID
+260 CDAEDLSAITGEAID

-286 LPDYGVAMEERILAV
+286 LPDYGVTMEERILAV

-327 LVYIDNA
+327 LVYIENS

-344 RGGYVRGGGGSG
+344 RGGYVRGGGGGSG
-356 ISPASVLDMLKK
+356 ISQASVLDMLKK
-368 TETYITE
+368 AETYITA

-397 KKSIVGD
+397 KKAIVGD
-404 WTGDVETIDALIK
+404 WTSDVETIDALIQ
-417 ASTDNGGLVAMMV
+417 ASTDNGGLVAMLV

-440 ALISATAAGGGLITL
+440 TAISATAAGGGLITL
-455 KADSTTVTEIEKRV
+455 KASQTDLDAMGKRV
-469 SQAEID
+469 SGAE
-475 IDGAN
+475 
-480 AQIALKAS
+480 AS
-488 QTDMDALGERVS
+488 
-500 QAEIDIDGAN
+500 IKI
-510 AAIALKA
+510 
-517 SKTDVDALGERVSSA
+517 
-532 EINIDG
+532 
-538 ANSQIALKASKTDVD
+538 
-553 ALGERVSSAES
+553 
-564 SIEVNADNIELKVS
+564 NADNIELKVS

-584 AINQTAESVKISAK
+584 SINQSAESITISASRV
-598 KINLEGYVTAS
+598 NLSGYVTAS
-609 ELSAVDAKFE
+609 EFSSLKADLANVTSGTVQASHLYTQNLTATNTVRLS
-619 NLVSGVTTAS
+619 
-629 ILHVDNFMC
+629 
-638 NGPVTLRGHS
+638 GHTCS
-648 CNWSS
+648 WSS
-653 LEVCTKVHYSKEANT
+653 LKVCTGVHYSKSLQTVPGGNGVDYA
-668 IPAADGLYYY
+668 
-678 VITSVSVWGDY
+678 VIGSVKVWGDY

>member
-1 MTRLARVLDGN
+1 MTRLARVLDGD

-52 EVFTQNGSAGVYRVV
+52 EVFTQNGSSGVYRVV

-92 IPGNGTISGTLPE
+92 IHGEGTISGTLSE

-113 QVVTAGGAPLWAL
+113 QVVQSGGAPLWAL
-126 GSVETDAQASFE
+126 GSVATNAQASFDHDS
-138 QEGTNL
+138 TNL
-144 LSAVLEIVPE
+144 LSAVLAVVPD
-154 GYMLT
+154 GYILT

-177 AECEGRLSRNLRG
+177 ADCEGRLSRNLRG
-190 VTVTVDDEDFCTRI
+190 VTVTVDEEDFCTRI

-214 IDGTTVGT
+214 MDGPTVGA

-228 TITAQDNVTQESL
+228 TITAQDNVTPESL

-260 CDAEDLSAITGERID
+260 CDAEDLSSITGESID

-286 LPDYGVAMEERILAV
+286 LPDYGVSMEERILSV
-301 RTGSAYDEPER
+301 HTGSAYDEPER

-327 LVYIDNA
+327 LVYIENS

-344 RGGYVRGGGGSG
+344 RGGYVRGGGSG
-356 ISPASVLDMLKK
+356 ISPANVLDMLKK
-368 TETYITE
+368 TETYITA

-388 SNTAEMYAT
+388 SNYAELYAT

-404 WTGDVETIDALIK
+404 WTGDVETIDALIR
-417 ASTDNGGLVAMMV
+417 ASTDNGGLVAMLV

-440 ALISATAAGGGLITL
+440 AAISATAAGGGLITL
-455 KADSTTVTEIEKRV
+455 KA
-469 SQAEID
+469 
-475 IDGAN
+475 
-480 AQIALKAS
+480 S
-488 QTDMDALGERVS
+488 QTDLDAMG
-500 QAEIDIDGAN
+500 N
-510 AAIALKA
+510 
-517 SKTDVDALGERVSSA
+517 
-532 EINIDG
+532 
-538 ANSQIALKASKTDVD
+538 
-553 ALGERVSSAES
+553 RVSSAES
-564 SIEVNADNIELKVS
+564 SIKVNADNIELKVS

-584 AINQTAESVKISAK
+584 SINQSAESITISASRV
-598 KINLEGYVTAS
+598 NLSGYVTAS
-609 ELSAVDAKFE
+609 EFSSLKADLANVTSGTVQASHLYTQ
-619 NLVSGVTTAS
+619 NLTATNTVR
-629 ILHVDNFMC
+629 LA
-638 NGPVTLRGHS
+638 GHTCS
-648 CNWSS
+648 WSS
-653 LEVCTKVHYSKEANT
+653 LQVCTGVHYSKSLQTVPGGNGVDYA
-668 IPAADGLYYY
+668 
-678 VITSVSVWGDY
+678 VIGSVSVWGDY

>member
-1 MTRLARVLDGN
+1 MTRLARVMDGD

-32 LSTASLTLPEGE
+32 LSTASLTLPDGE

-92 IPGNGTISGTLPE
+92 IPGKGTISGTLTQ

-113 QVVTAGGAPLWAL
+113 QVVKDGGAPLWAL
-126 GSVETDAQASFE
+126 GSVATNAQASFE
-138 QEGTNL
+138 HEGTNL
-144 LSAVLEIVPE
+144 LSAVLAVVPD

-159 FDQSALPWRL
+159 FDQSALPWQL
-169 GVAKMATT
+169 GVAKMETT
-177 AECEGRLSRNLRG
+177 PGCEGRLSRNLRG

-204 YCDKLPAPGY
+204 YCNMLPAPGY
-214 IDGTTVGT
+214 MDGPTVGT
-222 WGIKAK
+222 WGVKTK
-228 TITAQDNVTQESL
+228 TITAQENVTQKSL

-260 CDAEDLSAITGERID
+260 CDAEDLSAITGEAID

-301 RTGSAYDEPER
+301 RTGSAYDDPER

-327 LVYIDNA
+327 LVYIENS

-344 RGGYVRGGGGSG
+344 RGGYVRGGGGGTG
-356 ISPASVLDMLKK
+356 ISQASVLDMLKK
-368 TETYITE
+368 AETYITE

-397 KKSIVGD
+397 KQAIVGG
-404 WTGDVETIDALIK
+404 WTGDVETVDALIK

-430 GRKNSAEEVN
+430 GRKNKVEDVS

-455 KADSTTVTEIEKRV
+455 KASQTDLDAMGKRV
-469 SQAEID
+469 SGAE
-475 IDGAN
+475 
-480 AQIALKAS
+480 AS
-488 QTDMDALGERVS
+488 IKV
-500 QAEIDIDGAN
+500 
-510 AAIALKA
+510 
-517 SKTDVDALGERVSSA
+517 
-532 EINIDG
+532 
-538 ANSQIALKASKTDVD
+538 NSDS
-553 ALGERVSSAES
+553 
-564 SIEVNADNIELKVS
+564 IELKVS

-584 AINQTAESVKISAK
+584 AINQTAESVKIKASR
-598 KINLEGYVTAS
+598 IELSGYVTAS
-609 ELSAVDAKFE
+609 EFSSLKADLANVTSGTVQASLLYTQNLTATNTVRLS
-619 NLVSGVTTAS
+619 
-629 ILHVDNFMC
+629 
-638 NGPVTLRGHS
+638 GHTCS
-648 CNWSS
+648 WSS
-653 LEVCTKVHYSKEANT
+653 LEVCTGVHYSKELQTVPGGN
-668 IPAADGLYYY
+668 GVNY
-678 VITSVSVWGDY
+678 VVIGSVKVWGDY

>member
-1 MTRLARVLDGN
+1 MTRLARVLDGD

-52 EVFTQNGSAGVYRVV
+52 EVFTQNCSAGVYRVV

-77 SAELEHGICA
+77 SAELEHGTCA

-92 IPGNGTISGTLPE
+92 IPGKGTISGTLTE

-113 QVVTAGGAPLWAL
+113 QVVKAGGAALWAL
-126 GSVETDAQASFE
+126 GSIATNAQASFE
-138 QEGTNL
+138 HEGTNL
-144 LSAVLEIVPE
+144 LSAVLAVVPD

-169 GVAKMATT
+169 GVAKMAAT

-204 YCDKLPAPGY
+204 YCNMLPSPGY
-214 IDGTTVGT
+214 MDGPTVGT

-228 TITAQDNVTQESL
+228 TITAQENVTQESL

-275 RMEKG
+275 RLEKG

-286 LPDYGVAMEERILAV
+286 LPDYGVAMEERILSV
-301 RTGSAYDEPER
+301 HTGSAYDDPER

-327 LVYIDNA
+327 LVYIENS
-334 VTGGASSSSA
+334 VNGGASSSSA

-368 TETYITE
+368 AETYITE

-397 KKSIVGD
+397 KQAIVGD

-417 ASTDNGGLVAMMV
+417 ASTDNGGLVAMLV
-430 GRKNSAEEVN
+430 GRKNSSEEVN

-455 KADSTTVTEIEKRV
+455 KASQADFDKMGKRV
-469 SQAEID
+469 D
-475 IDGAN
+475 
-480 AQIALKAS
+480 
-488 QTDMDALGERVS
+488 
-500 QAEIDIDGAN
+500 
-510 AAIALKA
+510 
-517 SKTDVDALGERVSSA
+517 SA
-532 EINIDG
+532 EASIKV
-538 ANSQIALKASKTDVD
+538 NSDS
-553 ALGERVSSAES
+553 
-564 SIEVNADNIELKVS
+564 IELKVS

-584 AINQTAESVKISAK
+584 AINQTAESVKIKAS

-609 ELSAVDAKFE
+609 QLSALEAQLANVTSGTVQASHLYTQ
-619 NLVSGVTTAS
+619 NLTATNTVR
-629 ILHVDNFMC
+629 LA
-638 NGPVTLRGHS
+638 GHTCS
-648 CNWSS
+648 WSS
-653 LEVCTKVHYSKEANT
+653 LKVCTGVHYSKELQTVPGGNGVNYA
-668 IPAADGLYYY
+668 
-678 VITSVSVWGDY
+678 VIGSVSVWGDY
-689 ETINFMS
+689 ETIDFMS

>member
-1 MTRLARVLDGN
+1 MTRLARVLDGD

-32 LSTASLTLPEGE
+32 LSTASLTLPDGE

-92 IPGNGTISGTLPE
+92 IPGEGTISGTLSH
-105 VLSAMLGY
+105 VLSTMLGY
-113 QVVTAGGAPLWAL
+113 QVVNAGGAPLWAL
-126 GSVETDAQASFE
+126 GSVATNAQASFDHDS
-138 QEGTNL
+138 TNL
-144 LSAVLEIVPE
+144 LSAVLAVVPD

-169 GVAKMATT
+169 GIAKMETT
-177 AECEGRLSRNLRG
+177 PGCEGRLSRNLRS
-190 VTVTVDDEDFCTRI
+190 VTVTVDEEDFCTRI
-204 YCDKLPAPGY
+204 YCNMLPSPGY
-214 IDGTTVGT
+214 MDGTTVGT
-222 WGIKAK
+222 WGVKAK
-228 TITAQDNVTQESL
+228 TITAQENVTQESL

-260 CDAEDLSAITGERID
+260 CDAEDLSAITGESID

-286 LPDYGVAMEERILAV
+286 LPDYGVAMEERILSV
-301 RTGSAYDEPER
+301 HTGSAYDEPER

-356 ISPASVLDMLKK
+356 ISQASVLDMLKK
-368 TETYITE
+368 AETYITA

-388 SNTAEMYAT
+388 SNYAELYAT
-397 KKSIVGD
+397 KKAIVGD
-404 WTGDVETIDALIK
+404 WTGDVETINALIH
-417 ASTDNGGLVAMMV
+417 ASTDNGGLVAMLV

-440 ALISATAAGGGLITL
+440 ALISATAAGGGMITL
-455 KADSTTVTEIEKRV
+455 KADSTTVTELGNRV
-469 SQAEID
+469 NQTEIN
-475 IDGAN
+475 IDN
-480 AQIALKAS
+480 
-488 QTDMDALGERVS
+488 
-500 QAEIDIDGAN
+500 AN

-517 SKTDVDALGERVSSA
+517 SQTTVDALGERVSSA

-538 ANSQIALKASKTDVD
+538 AKAS
-553 ALGERVSSAES
+553 
-564 SIEVNADNIELKVS
+564 IELKVS
-578 KNGVIS
+578 KDGIISSINQSAEEIIIS
-584 AINQTAESVKISAK
+584 ASKIDLS
-598 KINLEGYVTAS
+598 GYVTAS
-609 ELSAVDAKFE
+609 EFSAEIA
-619 NLVSGVTTAS
+619 NLQITESS
-629 ILHVDNFMC
+629 ILRAGSLTTKNFIQC
-638 NGPVTLRGHS
+638 NGKFYLGNNEMLPKS
-648 CNWSS
+648 M
-653 LEVCTKVHYSKEANT
+653 EVV
-668 IPAADGLYYY
+668 
-678 VITSVSVWGDY
+678 VSVGGKETGSIAVRDASGEIIGTALTGY
-689 ETINFMS
+689 KVSYSTKTINYFG

>member
-1 MTRLARVLDGN
+1 MTRLARVLDGD

-52 EVFTQNGSAGVYRVV
+52 EVFTKNGSAGVYRVV

-92 IPGNGTISGTLPE
+92 IPGKGTISGALSE

-113 QVVTAGGAPLWAL
+113 QVVVAGGAPLWAL
-126 GSVETDAQASFE
+126 GSVATNAQASFDHDS
-138 QEGTNL
+138 TNL
-144 LSAVLEIVPE
+144 LSAVLAVVPD

-159 FDQSALPWRL
+159 FDQRALPWRL
-169 GVAKMATT
+169 GVAKMAET

-204 YCDKLPAPGY
+204 YCNMLPSPGY
-214 IDGTTVGT
+214 MDGPTVGT
-222 WGIKAK
+222 WGVKAK
-228 TITAQDNVTQESL
+228 TITAQENVTQESL

-260 CDAEDLSAITGERID
+260 CDAEDLSSITGERID

-286 LPDYGVAMEERILAV
+286 LPDYGVTMEERILAV
-301 RTGSAYDEPER
+301 RTGSAYDDPER

-327 LVYIDNA
+327 LVYIENS
-334 VTGGASSSSA
+334 VSGGASSSSA
-344 RGGYVRGGGGSG
+344 RGGYVRGGGGGSG

-368 TETYITE
+368 AETYITE

-397 KKSIVGD
+397 KQAIVGD

-430 GRKNSAEEVN
+430 GRKNKVEDVS

-455 KADSTTVTEIEKRV
+455 KASQADFDKMGKRV
-469 SQAEID
+469 D
-475 IDGAN
+475 
-480 AQIALKAS
+480 
-488 QTDMDALGERVS
+488 
-500 QAEIDIDGAN
+500 
-510 AAIALKA
+510 
-517 SKTDVDALGERVSSA
+517 SA
-532 EINIDG
+532 EASIKV
-538 ANSQIALKASKTDVD
+538 NS
-553 ALGERVSSAES
+553 
-564 SIEVNADNIELKVS
+564 DNIELKVS

-584 AINQTAESVKISAK
+584 SINQTAESVKISAS

-609 ELSAVDAKFE
+609 KLSAEFANFE
-619 NLVSGVTTAS
+619 SSIADSLYVRALSSSTFECTSFSFKGNGMSLKSATFLTSSTSLTVNSTGGTVTGVNLNKKT
-629 ILHVDNFMC
+629 
-638 NGPVTLRGHS
+638 
-648 CNWSS
+648 
-653 LEVCTKVHYSKEANT
+653 NT
-668 IPAADGLYYY
+668 IYY
-678 VITSVSVWGDY
+678 
-689 ETINFMS
+689 MS
-696 Y
+696 WE

>member
-1 MTRLARVLDGN
+1 MTRLARVLDGD

-32 LSTASLTLPEGE
+32 LSTASLTLPDGE

-92 IPGNGTISGTLPE
+92 IPGEGTISGTLSH
-105 VLSAMLGY
+105 VLSTMLGY
-113 QVVTAGGAPLWAL
+113 QVVNAGGAPLWAL
-126 GSVETDAQASFE
+126 GSVATNAQASFDHDS
-138 QEGTNL
+138 TNL
-144 LSAVLEIVPE
+144 LSAVLAVVPD

-204 YCDKLPAPGY
+204 YCGKLPAPGY
-214 IDGTTVGT
+214 MDGPTVGA

-228 TITAQDNVTQESL
+228 TITAQENVTQESL

-260 CDAEDLSAITGERID
+260 CDAEDLSAITGEAID

-286 LPDYGVAMEERILAV
+286 LPDYGVTMEERILAV

-327 LVYIDNA
+327 LVYIENS

-344 RGGYVRGGGGSG
+344 RGGYVRGGGGGSG
-356 ISPASVLDMLKK
+356 ISQASVLDMLKK
-368 TETYITE
+368 AETYITA

-397 KKSIVGD
+397 KKAIVGD
-404 WTGDVETIDALIK
+404 WTGDVETIDALIQ
-417 ASTDNGGLVAMMV
+417 ASTDNGGLVAMLV

-440 ALISATAAGGGLITL
+440 AAISATAGGGGLITL
-455 KADSTTVTEIEKRV
+455 KA
-469 SQAEID
+469 
-475 IDGAN
+475 
-480 AQIALKAS
+480 S
-488 QTDMDALGERVS
+488 QTDLDAMG
-500 QAEIDIDGAN
+500 N
-510 AAIALKA
+510 
-517 SKTDVDALGERVSSA
+517 
-532 EINIDG
+532 
-538 ANSQIALKASKTDVD
+538 
-553 ALGERVSSAES
+553 RVSSAES
-564 SIEVNADNIELKVS
+564 SIKVNADNIELKVS
-578 KNGVIS
+578 KDGVIS
-584 AINQTAESVKISAK
+584 SINQSAESITISASRV
-598 KINLEGYVTAS
+598 NLSGYVTAS
-609 ELSAVDAKFE
+609 EFSSLKADLANVTSGTVQASHLYTQ
-619 NLVSGVTTAS
+619 NLTATNTVR
-629 ILHVDNFMC
+629 LA
-638 NGPVTLRGHS
+638 GHTCS
-648 CNWSS
+648 WSS
-653 LEVCTKVHYSKEANT
+653 LQVCTGVHYSKSLQTVPGGNGV
-668 IPAADGLYYY
+668 DYS
-678 VITSVSVWGDY
+678 VIGSVSVWGDY

>member
-25 VDDRVTP
+25 ADDRVTP
-32 LSTASLTLPEGE
+32 LSTSSLTLPEGE
-44 HAAFGEWV
+44 HAAFHDWV
-52 EVFTQNGSAGVYRVV
+52 EVFTQNGSAGVYRV
-67 SASETYTGEA
+67 SGASETYTDEA
-77 SAELEHGICA
+77 SVELEHGICA

-92 IPGNGTISGTLPE
+92 IPGKGTISGTLPQ
-105 VLSAMLGY
+105 VLSSMLGY
-113 QVVTAGGAPLWAL
+113 QVVTAGGSALWAL
-126 GSVETDAQASFE
+126 GSVETNAQASFE
-138 QEGTNL
+138 HDSTNL
-144 LSAVLEIVPE
+144 LSAVLAVVPE

-169 GVAKMATT
+169 GVAKMETT
-177 AECEGRLSRNLRG
+177 PGCEGRLSRNLRG
-190 VTVTVDDEDFCTRI
+190 VTVTVDEEDFCTRV
-204 YCDKLPAPGY
+204 YCNMLPAPGY
-214 IDGTTVGT
+214 MDGPTVGT

-228 TITAQDNVTQESL
+228 TITAQENVTQDSL
-241 TAYITQ
+241 TAYITH

-286 LPDYGVAMEERILAV
+286 LPDYGVAMEERILSV
-301 RTGSAYDEPER
+301 HTGSAYDEPER

-344 RGGYVRGGGGSG
+344 RGGYVRGGGGGSG
-356 ISPASVLDMLKK
+356 ISQASVLDMLKK
-368 TETYITE
+368 AETYITA

-397 KKSIVGD
+397 KKAIVGD

-440 ALISATAAGGGLITL
+440 AAISATAAGGGL
-455 KADSTTVTEIEKRV
+455 VT
-469 SQAEID
+469 
-475 IDGAN
+475 
-480 AQIALKAS
+480 LKAS
-488 QTDMDALGERVS
+488 QTDLDAMG
-500 QAEIDIDGAN
+500 N
-510 AAIALKA
+510 
-517 SKTDVDALGERVSSA
+517 
-532 EINIDG
+532 
-538 ANSQIALKASKTDVD
+538 
-553 ALGERVSSAES
+553 RVSSAES
-564 SIEVNADNIELKVS
+564 SIKVNADNIELKVS
-578 KNGVIS
+578 KDGVIS
-584 AINQTAESVKISAK
+584 SINQSAESITISASRV
-598 KINLEGYVTAS
+598 NLSGYVTAS
-609 ELSAVDAKFE
+609 EFSSLKADLANVTSGTVQASHLYTQ
-619 NLVSGVTTAS
+619 NLTATNTVR
-629 ILHVDNFMC
+629 LA
-638 NGPVTLRGHS
+638 GHTCS
-648 CNWSS
+648 WSS
-653 LEVCTKVHYSKEANT
+653 LQVCTDVHYSKSLQTVPGGNGVDYA
-668 IPAADGLYYY
+668 
-678 VITSVSVWGDY
+678 VIGSVSVWGDY

>member
-32 LSTASLTLPEGE
+32 LSTASLTLPDGE

-92 IPGNGTISGTLPE
+92 IPGEGTIIGTLPD
-105 VLSAMLGY
+105 VLSAMLSY
-113 QVVTAGGAPLWAL
+113 QVVQVGGAPLWAL
-126 GSVETDAQASFE
+126 GSVETDEQASFE
-138 QEGTNL
+138 HKGTNL

-204 YCDKLPAPGY
+204 YCDKLPSPGY
-214 IDGTTVGT
+214 IDGPMVGT

-228 TITAQDNVTQESL
+228 TITAQENVTQESL
-241 TAYITQ
+241 VAYIMQ

-260 CDAEDLSAITGERID
+260 CDAEDLSSITGESID

-301 RTGSAYDEPER
+301 RTGSAYDETEH

-327 LVYIDNA
+327 LVYLDN
-334 VTGGASSSSA
+334 VLTGGASSSST
-344 RGGYVRGGGGSG
+344 RGGGGRK
-356 ISPASVLDMLKK
+356 SVQEELTDVQRWA
-368 TETYITE
+368 TIQI
-375 DEAWTREAGIRIE
+375 DEANAKINLNAGEINKIE
-388 SNTAEMYAT
+388 
-397 KKSIVGD
+397 G
-404 WTGDVETIDALIK
+404 
-417 ASTDNGGLVAMMV
+417 
-430 GRKNSAEEVN
+430 
-440 ALISATAAGGGLITL
+440 
-455 KADSTTVTEIEKRV
+455 RV

-488 QTDMDALGERVS
+488 QSDLDALGERVSQAEIDIDGANAQIALKASQSDVDALSTRVS

-517 SKTDVDALGERVSSA
+517 SQTDVDALG
-532 EINIDG
+532 N
-538 ANSQIALKASKTDVD
+538 
-553 ALGERVSSAES
+553 RVSSAES
-564 SIEVNADNIELKVS
+564 SIKVNADSIELKVS

-584 AINQTAESVKISAK
+584 AINQTAESVKISAS

-609 ELSAVDAKFE
+609 ELSALEANFG
-619 NLVSGVTTAS
+619 NLTSGTTQASHLYTQNLTATNTVRLMGHTCQWSTIPVVTEFTQALGESATATEYTIMTYS
-629 ILHVDNFMC
+629 VGD
-638 NGPVTLRGHS
+638 PVTHNVG
-648 CNWSS
+648 
-653 LEVCTKVHYSKEANT
+653 
-668 IPAADGLYYY
+668 IG
-678 VITSVSVWGDY
+678 
-689 ETINFMS
+689 ETITF
-696 Y
+696 